1 MNIKPLFDRVVVKPI
16 KEKTEKIGN
25 IILPESSKQPE
36 ISEVIAL
43 GTGKLDNK
51 EVEFE
56 VKVGDRVIFNKY
68 SGCEF
73 IINNE
78 VFTIIKE
85 KDILESFNVIEE
97 KRTL

>member
-43 GTGKLDNK
+43 GTGKIDNK
-51 EVEFE
+51 DVEFE

-85 KDILESFNVIEE
+85 KDILAIIE
-97 KRTL
+97 KK

>member
-85 KDILESFNVIEE
+85 KDILAIIE
-97 KRTL
+97 KK

>member
-43 GTGKLDNK
+43 GTGKIDNK

-73 IINNE
+73 IMNNE

-85 KDILESFNVIEE
+85 KDILAIIE
-97 KRTL
+97 KQ

>member
-43 GTGKLDNK
+43 GTGKIDNK

-85 KDILESFNVIEE
+85 KDILAIIE
-97 KRTL
+97 KQ

>member
-1 MNIKPLFDRVVVKPI
+1 MKIKPLFDRVVVRPI

-36 ISEVIAL
+36 ICEVVAL
-43 GTGKLDNK
+43 GTGKLDDK
-51 EVEFE
+51 EINFE

-73 IINNE
+73 LIDNN
-78 VFTIIKE
+78 VHIIIKE
-85 KDILESFNVIEE
+85 KDILGIIEQ
-97 KRTL
+97 